1 MKKLSFLALAA
12 VGLLFTACSSDK
24 DETGQVVNPEGTSRG
39 FMSVNIQLPTT
50 PITRAPN
57 DVYDDGTA
65 NEYRVED
72 ACLFL
77 YQKASTDAESAA
89 KLVSAQKLDLGDEQL
104 DKDNDNIT
112 SEYLAVAEVLGTI
125 DNAKDLLALVCVN
138 YKNVISITNGTPTV
152 AGTSLPKGSSTFA
165 QLLALTTDND
175 LITNGGTQNYFF
187 MTNTVSSLIIGGE
200 KATTDPAPTK
210 ADIFTLAPLNKSK
223 IFPTKA
229 EANTVGNEAG
239 NVFLERAVAKAT
251 MKTAT
256 GLKVG
261 GATGLDIASVEWSIN
276 NTEPTSFVVRNMGTL
291 SPDYLTYS
299 SEAFT
304 TKPYYRMVGHTQ
316 YGTTAW
322 WDGSVPTPNYAPY
335 YRTYWCIDPQ
345 YSTDATLTHTS
356 PSTWTPADGTT
367 PLYCHENTFDVAHQ
381 NYKNTTRAV
390 VKVTLADGTA
400 FYAVNDNL
408 TKFTDVNDAKSYL
421 VNAFVN
427 DARIKQFFKD
437 HVVAGHTFNFT
448 SADFDFTYD
457 EPGTGDAGYVKIK
470 TSPAGVTL
478 KATTNLSDAITAGD
492 LNFADVATAQ
502 SDFAGLSTLGD
513 IITEVNSDVK
523 VKKFVGGEM
532 YYTARFEHFANT
544 YYEKNNT
551 FTEAT
556 AKAAGDLAPWNCWE
570 TTKPA
575 SGTTADSYPDNTL
588 GAENNYL
595 GRYGMVRNNWY
606 DVEIDTI
613 DGFGEPVDPSGSVE
627 NGDTPDDN
635 PKAYISVKIHIL
647 SWAKRTQKWGF

>member
-65 NEYRVED
+65 NEYRVAD

-77 YQKASTDAESAA
+77 YEKASTDAESAA

-104 DKDNDNIT
+104 DDDDDNIT

-125 DNAKDLLALVCVN
+125 DKSKDLLALVCVN
-138 YKNVISITNGTPTV
+138 YTNVISITNGTPTV
-152 AGTSLPKGSSTFA
+152 AGTSLPKGSSSFA
-165 QLLALTTDND
+165 DLLALTTDND

-187 MTNTVSSLIIGGE
+187 MTNTVTSKVVGGE

-210 ADIFTLAPLNKSK
+210 DNLFTLAPLDKDK
-223 IFPTKA
+223 IYPTKA
-229 EANTVGNEAG
+229 EAIAANHEAG

-251 MKTAT
+251 MGIKS

-261 GATGLDIASVEWSIN
+261 TYDIATEHGVMWAIN

-291 SPDYLTYS
+291 SPDYIKYS
-299 SEAFT
+299 SEAFAT
-304 TKPYYRMVGHTQ
+304 PYYRMVGNIK
-316 YGTTAW
+316 YGTTTW
-322 WDGSVPTPNYAPY
+322 VDGSKDM

-345 YSTDATLTHTS
+345 YSDDATLTLGA
-356 PSTWTPADGTT
+356 STYVDADGTT

-390 VKVTLADGTA
+390 VKVKLADVSA

-408 TKFTDVNDAKSYL
+408 TKFADVNDAKSYL

-478 KATTNLSDAITAGD
+478 KATTNLSTAITNGD
-492 LNFADVATAQ
+492 LDFADVATAQ
-502 SDFAGLSTLGD
+502 YDFEHLSTLGD
-513 IITEVNSDVK
+513 IISEVNSDVK

-551 FTEAT
+551 FAEAA

-575 SGTTADSYPDNTL
+575 SGSTSNSYPANSKT
-588 GAENNYL
+588 AEENYL

-606 DVEIDTI
+606 DIEIDTI
-613 DGFGEPVDPSGSVE
+613 DGFGEPVDPSGSVDK
-627 NGDTPDDN
+627 GDTPDDN